1 VTARIEAWQ
10 AGNGTNGRGS
20 NGYAKNWEQFLG
32 LSIRPLIKKEAAEAR
47 LKEIEVLRAEIALLD
62 DLKKAGVIL
71 REAEALAR
79 NRVPRR

>member
-1 VTARIEAWQ
+1 L
-10 AGNGTNGRGS
+10 GTVPRTLDS
-20 NGYAKNWEQFLG
+20 AV
-32 LSIRPLIKKEAAEAR
+32 KKEAAEAR

-71 REAEALAR
+71 REAEALAL

>member
-1 VTARIEAWQ
+1 V
-10 AGNGTNGRGS
+10 AGRKWHQWAGQQRLCKKLGTVPRTLGS
-20 NGYAKNWEQFLG
+20 AV
-32 LSIRPLIKKEAAEAR
+32 KKEAAEAR

-71 REAEALAR
+71 REAEALAL